1 MGDATDN
8 PRHKASR
15 SFDFVAA
22 DRNATDKVQ
31 IRCAQKFG
39 PEMRGNREWPAQQQ
53 RQGTRKSEQWD
64 KCKRTRLTICNRKPP
79 ILLLHLKLAMMPLRV
94 VLFLVHV
101 LWFFTR
107 LHLGVEFWFL
117 RRRGRRHDYEWF
129 EYVQR
134 ILGLGVNACVSL
146 CCQTTSDLNARVDP
160 RCRQRRVGCA
170 EAGQG

>member
-1 MGDATDN
+1 MEHATDKL
-8 PRHKASR
+8 RHKTTW
-15 SFDFVAA
+15 SFSFVAS
-22 DRNATDKVQ
+22 DQNAMDKVQ

-39 PEMRGNREWPAQQQ
+39 PEMRGNRERPAQQQ

-79 ILLLHLKLAMMPLRV
+79 ILLLHLKLAMMSLRV

-107 LHLGVEFWFL
+107 LHLGVKFWFL
-117 RRRGRRHDYEWF
+117 RRRGRRHNYGRF

-134 ILGLGVNACVSL
+134 ILGLGVNACVFAL
-146 CCQTTSDLNARVDP
+146 LSDHVSSQCAR
-160 RCRQRRVGCA
+160 
-170 EAGQG
+170 